1 MKKQQQLCVTD
12 LNMYLILLLLLMAGS
27 LMRSQK
33 KLILHSILLLTAIVP
48 SSHGSDDK
56 KYVAT
61 GRRITDAR
69 EEQKRS
75 RCFVRTLL
83 IKDFKYGS
91 SLSLLTEKIMTING
105 RKVSQF

>member
-1 MKKQQQLCVTD
+1 MGGSSLLRCCS
-12 LNMYLILLLLLMAGS
+12 LSFILS
-27 LMRSQK
+27 F
-33 KLILHSILLLTAIVP
+33 LTAIVP
-48 SSHGSDDK
+48 ASHRSDEK

-91 SLSLLTEKIMTING
+91 SLSIFVRKNNNAQRSQSELFFTLTNNTTAEFDSGISYRGIEG
-105 RKVSQF
+105 

>member
-1 MKKQQQLCVTD
+1 MP
-12 LNMYLILLLLLMAGS
+12 AS
-27 LMRSQK
+27 HRS
-33 KLILHSILLLTAIVP
+33 
-48 SSHGSDDK
+48 DEK

-91 SLSLLTEKIMTING
+91 SLSLLTEKIIRRRTVKQPLIFHRDNNTTAEFDSGISYQGIEG
-105 RKVSQF
+105 RNNV

>member
-1 MKKQQQLCVTD
+1 MTEDPV
-12 LNMYLILLLLLMAGS
+12 Y
-27 LMRSQK
+27 
-33 KLILHSILLLTAIVP
+33 LTAIVL

-91 SLSLLTEKIMTING
+91 SLSVLTE
-105 RKVSQF
+105 

>member
-1 MKKQQQLCVTD
+1 MESSSKRTKHIDVRYFYVTD
-12 LNMYLILLLLLMAGS
+12 
-27 LMRSQK
+27 RP
-33 KLILHSILLLTAIVP
+33 IVP